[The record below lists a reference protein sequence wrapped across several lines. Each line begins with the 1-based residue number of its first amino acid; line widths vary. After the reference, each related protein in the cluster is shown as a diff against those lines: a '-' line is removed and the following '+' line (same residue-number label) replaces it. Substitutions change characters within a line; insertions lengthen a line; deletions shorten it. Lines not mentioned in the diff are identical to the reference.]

1 MAYRETFGIVAALT
15 AVFLEA
21 CASGNVNPSP
31 TATTSPAPSLQT
43 TQSPVSSPTPLP
55 SPTWTLLPEAL
66 SWAGATSGTLTEAD
80 ATCDLP
86 VDTIDLHTAGYSVDF
101 SLPRHAP
108 GIVAQAF
115 PNEGA
120 SLHLQPGVGVL
131 SYTLFLAAT
140 GSVTYLPDGVSGS
153 VDAWLAPQSNVP
165 TPPSIHI
172 IGQWRCG

>member
-15 AVFLEA
+15 AVFLAA
-21 CASGNVNPSP
+21 CASESVYPSP
-31 TATTSPAPSLQT
+31 TATTSPAPALQT

-66 SWAGATSGTLTEAD
+66 SWAGATSGTLSEAD
-80 ATCDLP
+80 AICDLP
-86 VDTIDLHTAGYSVDF
+86 VDTIDLHTADSSVDF

-108 GIVAQAF
+108 GIVPQSF

-120 SLHLQPGVGVL
+120 SLHLQHGVGVH
-131 SYTLFLAAT
+131 SYTLFLAAS
-140 GSVTYLPDGVSGS
+140 GSVTYSPDGVSGS

-165 TPPSIHI
+165 TSPSIHI
-172 IGQWRCG
+172 IGRWRCG